1 MSTSLPRRSRLRR
14 PLPLAGLALGTAG
27 VVTAAVLLNP
37 FDSTAARAATDLPAY
52 DDCAAFTAGMRALA
66 LPRVGPYGFQA
77 GGARYNGEGYAVPA
91 GGAATMPSGGVVL
104 QEPAAPA
111 AAPMSAPAAGAPAAA
126 APAAAAAEAAAP
138 APAAAAKAAPATGAL
153 KAPASGR
160 SSAEDAVGTG
170 PTGTNV
176 QEAGVDE
183 ADLAK
188 TDGTLMITVVDHAL
202 QVVDVSG
209 MKPRPRG
216 TLDLGSIRPT
226 ELLLEGDRALV
237 VSPDGSSTTLNLVD
251 LSNPDRPSLLGT
263 EEVGARYLSARLQDG
278 VAHVVLSTPPQLNF
292 ARPGQWRD
300 GDRMGSD
307 QATDANRDVVN
318 RATAEDWIPTKR
330 LIDRDARTVKESPLV
345 GCSAIRH
352 PIEDSGLDL
361 ITVQSIDTRSATGLL
376 DAVSTAIVA
385 AGDLV
390 YESQDKL
397 FVATTDG
404 GWGDEWIAPAEVER
418 GGPARFAPAPNTM
431 VTRVH
436 AFDISDGEVQYLAS
450 GVVPGFV
457 KDRWSF
463 SERDGYLRVVYTT
476 QSSPWAWGSGST
488 GLIVLDTAG
497 KRLDELGRTEGIVHN
512 EQVKA
517 VRWFDDLAAV
527 VTFRQTD
534 PLFLVDLSRPTEP
547 RVRGKLTLSGYS
559 AYLHPIGDRRLL
571 GIGQNADQWGRT
583 RGLQVSSFDILD
595 VTDPQ
600 RTDNLDLGQ
609 FATSPVER
617 DARGFVYLPDARM
630 AVLPVQTPIG
640 YCKAD
645 GSCAGEGV
653 QGKLP
658 YGPGLVS
665 IHVNSDGT
673 LREIAAWDSHRSG
686 SIEALKVMPLPG
698 GRLVVIDGR
707 GVSILNQ
714 ATLTENGYV
723 RF

>member
-1 MSTSLPRRSRLRR
+1 MAPDDALRDRR
-14 PLPLAGLALGTAG
+14 
-27 VVTAAVLLNP
+27 
-37 FDSTAARAATDLPAY
+37 
-52 DDCAAFTAGMRALA
+52 
-66 LPRVGPYGFQA
+66 
-77 GGARYNGEGYAVPA
+77 
-91 GGAATMPSGGVVL
+91 
-104 QEPAAPA
+104 
-111 AAPMSAPAAGAPAAA
+111 
-126 APAAAAAEAAAP
+126 
-138 APAAAAKAAPATGAL
+138 
-153 KAPASGR
+153 
-160 SSAEDAVGTG
+160 
-170 PTGTNV
+170 
-176 QEAGVDE
+176 
-183 ADLAK
+183 
-188 TDGTLMITVVDHAL
+188 
-202 QVVDVSG
+202 
-209 MKPRPRG
+209 
-216 TLDLGSIRPT
+216 
-226 ELLLEGDRALV
+226 
-237 VSPDGSSTTLNLVD
+237 
-251 LSNPDRPSLLGT
+251 LGT
-263 EEVGARYLSARLQDG
+263 EEVEARYLSARLQDG
-278 VAHVVLSTPPQLNF
+278 VAQVVLSTPPQLNF

-307 QATDANRDVVN
+307 QATDANRDVVDH
-318 RATAEDWIPTKR
+318 ATADDWIPTKR

-345 GCSAIRH
+345 DCSAIRH
-352 PIEDSGLDL
+352 PIEDSGMDL
-361 ITVQSIDTRSATGLL
+361 ITVQSIDARSATGLV

-404 GWGDEWIAPAEVER
+404 GWGDEWRAPA
-418 GGPARFAPAPNTM
+418 GFDNGPAAVRQPM
-431 VTRVH
+431 GGVTRVH
-436 AFDISDGEVQYLAS
+436 AFDISGGKVQYLAS

-476 QSSPWAWGSGST
+476 QPSPWAWGSGNT

-534 PLFLVDLSRPTEP
+534 PLFLVDLSKPTDP
-547 RVRGKLTLSGYS
+547 RVRGKLTLPGYS
-559 AYLHPIGDRRLL
+559 DYLHPIGDRRLL
-571 GIGQNADQWGRT
+571 GIGQNANQWGQT
-583 RGLQVSSFDILD
+583 QGLQVSSFDILD

-600 RTDNLDLGQ
+600 RTDNLNLGQ
-609 FATSPVER
+609 YATSPVEN

-630 AVLPVQTPIG
+630 AVLPVQTPTT
-640 YCKAD
+640 YCKYD
-645 GSCAGEGV
+645 GSCRGEGM

-665 IHVNSDGT
+665 IHVNKDGT